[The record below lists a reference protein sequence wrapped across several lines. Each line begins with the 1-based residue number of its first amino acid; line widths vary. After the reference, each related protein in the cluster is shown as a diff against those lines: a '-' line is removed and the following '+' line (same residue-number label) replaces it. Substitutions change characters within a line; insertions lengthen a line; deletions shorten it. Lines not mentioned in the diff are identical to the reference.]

1 MGSKKEAQWLDKDK
15 YMWAA
20 VIEDVYAASSD
31 TGSVTQVYK
40 KLDGLIYQPKMT
52 DSLQLL
58 NKDPQ
63 SNDIHKRWKGINYT
77 YIKYIWQCSGNGFL
91 MNLALLTFL

>member
-1 MGSKKEAQWLDKDK
+1 MGSKKKAQRLDKDK

-63 SNDIHKRWKGINYT
+63 SNDIHKRWKDINFILILNIYG
-77 YIKYIWQCSGNGFL
+77 SAVVMAF
-91 MNLALLTFL
+91 

>member
-1 MGSKKEAQWLDKDK
+1 MGSKKEAQRLDKDK

-20 VIEDVYAASSD
+20 VNAASSD

-63 SNDIHKRWKGINYT
+63 SNDIHKRWKGINFILILNIYG
-77 YIKYIWQCSGNGFL
+77 SAVVMAF
-91 MNLALLTFL
+91 